1 LALLGLFQKSSAY
14 SAIVCFAVVGGYGI
28 KEEDAMRL
36 KGKVAVVTG
45 TGAGIG
51 KGIAQAF
58 AREGAKVV
66 AASRRAENGQP
77 VVDGIVKAGGTAI
90 FVTCWLQKEAAG
102 YTPMGSILTVEELR
116 IGGFT
121 A

>member
-1 LALLGLFQKSSAY
+1 MERLPLLP
-14 SAIVCFAVVGGYGI
+14 
-28 KEEDAMRL
+28 
-36 KGKVAVVTG
+36 G

-51 KGIAQAF
+51 KGIAQVF

-90 FVTCWLQKEAAG
+90 FVTCDVSVEANVRSSLRRRSRS
-102 YTPMGSILTVEELR
+102 MGRWISW
-116 IGGFT
+116 
-121 A
+121 

>member
-1 LALLGLFQKSSAY
+1 
-14 SAIVCFAVVGGYGI
+14 
-28 KEEDAMRL
+28 MRL
-36 KGKVAVVTG
+36 KGKAAVVTG

-66 AASRRAENGQP
+66 AASRRAEDGQP

-90 FVTCWLQKEAAG
+90 FVTCWLQKEAAA
-102 YTPMGSILTVEELR
+102 YTPMGSLLTVEDHVLSVNYLLSDPSSKVTGTELHM
-116 IGGFT
+116 GGFT